1 MKWIESLSSFAGKY
15 FALLVIV
22 AAITAFLVPEVFIP
36 INGYVPI
43 LLGIVMLGMGMTLKP
58 VDFKLVATRPL
69 PVLLGLVF
77 QFTIMPFTASRLLI
91 CCNCRQNSRLALC
104 CLVQSLGA
112 QRPTSWFIWQK
123 AIYPFQLQ

>member
-1 MKWIESLSSFAGKY
+1 
-15 FALLVIV
+15 
-22 AAITAFLVPEVFIP
+22 
-36 INGYVPI
+36 
-43 LLGIVMLGMGMTLKP
+43 MLGMGMTLKP

-77 QFTIMPFTASRLLI
+77 QFTIMPFTAFAIAYLL
-91 CCNCRQNSRLALC
+91 QLPPELAAG
-104 CLVQSLGA
+104 LVLLGSVPGA